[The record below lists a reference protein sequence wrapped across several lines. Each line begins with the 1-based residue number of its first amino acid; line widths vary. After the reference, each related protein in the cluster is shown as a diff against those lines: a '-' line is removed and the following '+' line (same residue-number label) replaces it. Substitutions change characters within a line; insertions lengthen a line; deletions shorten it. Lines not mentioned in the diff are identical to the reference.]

1 MSRAAEFEQVI
12 AEIRACQNIRAIREL
27 VEGASEAELQ
37 FHPAPQEWSAVECLR
52 HLGDVETLR
61 HIRWDRMLAEENPQL
76 DRPALGPGERDSED
90 ARVLLA
96 RYERLIDRA
105 LERMESWSDAE
116 WRRVGTQLPD
126 PQVNRT
132 VPQRTDMAEQ
142 ALRIIEHSGTHLGQ
156 MRDNLAA
163 YRAQSR

>member
-12 AEIRACQNIRAIREL
+12 AEIRACPSIREIREL
-27 VEGASEAELQ
+27 VDGASEAELR
-37 FHPAPQEWSAVECLR
+37 FRPGPSEWSAVECLR

-61 HIRWDRMLAEENPQL
+61 HIRWDRMLAEPNPQL
-76 DRPALGPGERDSED
+76 DRPALPPGERDGED
-90 ARVLLA
+90 PRVLLA
-96 RYERLIDRA
+96 RYERLVDRA
-105 LERMESWSDAE
+105 LERMDSWSDAE

-132 VPQRTDMAEQ
+132 VPQPTDMAGQ
-142 ALRIIEHSGTHLGQ
+142 ALRIIEHSGTHLRQ

-163 YRAQSR
+163 YRSQTR